1 MSLYTD
7 LLALVVLLLILF
19 FLRSRHPG
27 RGMHLWFA
35 GMLLLLG
42 EAVAHVAY
50 LVPGPWHR
58 ASHIAALDCYA
69 LAGAVFVYASA
80 RSSVRS
86 GRHLGIVVAINS
98 VARLVALTLYGLDVR
113 SVHAFY
119 VAAGVGFVLSI
130 ASSFFLQRI
139 SRGLFILSY
148 VGLWTV
154 FAIAASRGSF
164 RFAVYWLLCCLF
176 FHAAI
181 GFARTMPSHS
191 IGKYTVVSG
200 FAVWALLFLVHPSV
214 AARPVIGDLV
224 DSLWN
229 LQKFQIAVGMLI
241 VMLESQVERTHELA
255 LQDPLTGLPNRR
267 LFDDRLSQAMLQAAR
282 MHSRVGFF
290 MLDLNGFKE
299 VNDRFGHEA
308 GDEVLC
314 QVSRNL
320 RSAIR
325 SSDTLARIGGDEFAI
340 IVSGFTTA
348 QPLAAE
354 LLRAIETPVVHAGRR
369 FTISSSIGLAV
380 FPDDTRDPGRL
391 RHIADERM
399 YTNKRDTEFPTGK
412 LKAQTVTLPRVPEPE
427 TLA

>member
-19 FLRSRHPG
+19 FLRRRHTG
-27 RGMHLWFA
+27 EGMHLWFA

-42 EAVAHVAY
+42 EAIAHVAY

-58 ASHIAALDCYA
+58 ASHVAALDCYA

-80 RSSVRS
+80 RRGVGS
-86 GRHLGIVVAINS
+86 GRDLGIVVAINS
-98 VARLVALTLYGLDVR
+98 AARLLALTMYGLDVH
-113 SVHAFY
+113 SVRAFL
-119 VAAGVGFVLSI
+119 VAGGIGLAASC
-130 ASSFFLQRI
+130 ASSYFLQRI
-139 SRGLFILSY
+139 SRALFLLSY
-148 VGLWTV
+148 FGLW
-154 FAIAASRGSF
+154 AIFTMAVSRGNF

-176 FHAAI
+176 LHAGI
-181 GFARTMPSHS
+181 GFARTMPPQTV
-191 IGKYTVVSG
+191 GKYTVVSG
-200 FAVWALLFLVHPSV
+200 FATWALLFLVHPAV

-255 LQDPLTGLPNRR
+255 LHDPLTGLPNRR
-267 LFDDRLSQAMLQAAR
+267 LFDDRLTQAMLQAAR
-282 MHSRVGFF
+282 THSRVGFF

-308 GDEVLC
+308 GDQVLC

-320 RSAIR
+320 LAAIR

-340 IVSGFTTA
+340 VVSGFTTT
-348 QPLAAE
+348 QPLAGE
-354 LLRAIETPVVHAGRR
+354 LHRAIQTPVVHAGRR
-369 FTISSSIGLAV
+369 FTISSSLGLAV

-391 RHIADERM
+391 RQIADERM
-399 YTNKRDTEFPTGK
+399 YSNKRETEFPAGK
-412 LKAQTVTLPRVPEPE
+412 LTAQTVTLPRVPEPE
-427 TLA
+427 GSL